1 MQPTGRLAQAFRPMV
16 PEDRTAVI
24 AMLVGSDPWKRLG
37 YAADF
42 WERIFTPL
50 PLGRESVIL
59 LQAGHCSGVALLR
72 PKFLF
77 GDYLELLAIKPTLT
91 GQGLGRL
98 LLTHV
103 ESLAFARG
111 KNLFACVSDF
121 NTGARRFYRRH
132 GFVEVGPLADLLVS
146 GSAEILL
153 RKTTGPV
160 KEAAMPP
167 SYLEESAG

>member
-1 MQPTGRLAQAFRPMV
+1 MV
-16 PEDRTAVI
+16 PEDRPAVI
-24 AMLVGSDPWKRLG
+24 AMLIGSDPWKRLG
-37 YAADF
+37 YAVDF

-59 LQAGHCSGVALLR
+59 LQAGHVSGIALVR
-72 PKFLF
+72 SKFLF
-77 GDYLELLAIKPTLT
+77 GDYLELLAVTPSLT

-98 LLTHV
+98 LLAHV
-103 ESLAFARG
+103 ESLAFTRG

-132 GFVEVGPLADLLVS
+132 GFVEVGPLPDLLVV

-160 KEAAMPP
+160 KETAVRP
-167 SYLEESAG
+167 SCLEESAG

>member
-1 MQPTGRLAQAFRPMV
+1 MT
-16 PEDRTAVI
+16 PEDREAVI
-24 AMLVGSDPWKRLG
+24 ALLTGSDPWKRLG
-37 YAADF
+37 YLADF
-42 WERIFTPL
+42 WQRLFTPL
-50 PLGRESVIL
+50 PLGRDSVIL
-59 LQAGHCSGVALLR
+59 LQDDRVSGIALVR

-77 GDYLELLAIKPTLT
+77 GDYLELLAIAPTVT

-132 GFVEVGPLADLLVS
+132 GFVEVGPLPDLLVP

-153 RKTTGPV
+153 RKTIGPV
-160 KEAAMPP
+160 KERIVLA
-167 SYLEESAG
+167 